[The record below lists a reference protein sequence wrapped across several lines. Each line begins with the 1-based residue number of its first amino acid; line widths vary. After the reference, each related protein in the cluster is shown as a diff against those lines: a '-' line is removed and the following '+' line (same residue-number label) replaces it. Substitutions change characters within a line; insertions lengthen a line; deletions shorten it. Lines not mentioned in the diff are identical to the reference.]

1 MCHLGIRLQLTFGVI
16 IEVSSRFSRKTSC
29 DKLSNARNLWR
40 VVPLR
45 SHLLPAGGLSG
56 SKGRAQDVP
65 SRISCGS
72 LRFAL
77 PTFNSNWCG
86 ILLLQHASTN
96 SEELQQKTSHV
107 FHVPCC
113 NDFGFVPWQEWPGF
127 SAVGA
132 WGGSCNLSVH
142 MIIIYHIRI
151 KSESNQNQIRIKS
164 YSLYLVVCFA
174 ESKVQGSP
182 ETWPWKHNVLR
193 ISELL
198 EFSCGRSAH
207 QRVGLDTSCD
217 RLQDI
222 RGFRSS
228 EFERAD

>member
-1 MCHLGIRLQLTFGVI
+1 MCHLGIRLQPTFGVI

-96 SEELQQKTSHV
+96 SEELQQKLPMS
-107 FHVPCC
+107 FMYR
-113 NDFGFVPWQEWPGF
+113 
-127 SAVGA
+127 AA
-132 WGGSCNLSVH
+132 
-142 MIIIYHIRI
+142 MILGLFRGRSGPVSLPSEHEEGLAIWVSTWSSYII
-151 KSESNQNQIRIKS
+151 SESNHTRCLFCRVK
-164 YSLYLVVCFA
+164 
-174 ESKVQGSP
+174 GSGVP
-182 ETWPWKHNVLR
+182 RDLTLK
-193 ISELL
+193 
-198 EFSCGRSAH
+198 A
-207 QRVGLDTSCD
+207 
-217 RLQDI
+217 
-222 RGFRSS
+222 
-228 EFERAD
+228 

>member
-1 MCHLGIRLQLTFGVI
+1 MSLGHQIAANIWRHHRGI

-45 SHLLPAGGLSG
+45 SRLLPAGGLSG

-77 PTFNSNWCG
+77 PTFNSNWRG

-96 SEELQQKTSHV
+96 SEELQQKLPMS
-107 FHVPCC
+107 FLYR
-113 NDFGFVPWQEWPGF
+113 
-127 SAVGA
+127 AA
-132 WGGSCNLSVH
+132 
-142 MIIIYHIRI
+142 MILGLFRGRSGPVSLP
-151 KSESNQNQIRIKS
+151 SEHEEGLAIWVSTWSSYISSIFISEYIRIKS
-164 YSLYLVVCFA
+164 YSLFVLQSQRF
-174 ESKVQGSP
+174 QWSP

-193 ISELL
+193 NA
-198 EFSCGRSAH
+198 AH
-207 QRVGLDTSCD
+207 LGALGVVAGLRTN
-217 RLQDI
+217 
-222 RGFRSS
+222 
-228 EFERAD
+228 E